1 MLKRGGYIKSGMSLE
16 VQELRL
22 HSSNA
27 QGVGSIPGW
36 RNKIPYTAQHSQKI
50 KKRNK
55 NYDLPNISRY

>member
-16 VQELRL
+16 VQELRP

-36 RNKIPYTAQHSQKI
+36 RNKIPYMTEVT
-50 KKRNK
+50 
-55 NYDLPNISRY
+55 